1 MFRDRRRNFR
11 RAMEVAEI
19 TEKEQGE
26 LEADVIYEWKSKP
39 DEIEKKRESQ
49 AIFETLNLHTG
60 MTRKEMRES
69 IEEKKV
75 VLKWMEEKEIDD
87 VDDVGKVIAEY
98 YSNHD
103 NIVEMAENS
112 KDPEGIL

>member
-1 MFRDRRRNFR
+1 M
-11 RAMEVAEI
+11 
-19 TEKEQGE
+19 Q
-26 LEADVIYEWKSKP
+26 
-39 DEIEKKRESQ
+39 
-49 AIFETLNLHTG
+49 
-60 MTRKEMRES
+60 ES

-87 VDDVGKVIAEY
+87 VDEVGKVIAEY

-112 KDPEGIL
+112 EDPDEIL